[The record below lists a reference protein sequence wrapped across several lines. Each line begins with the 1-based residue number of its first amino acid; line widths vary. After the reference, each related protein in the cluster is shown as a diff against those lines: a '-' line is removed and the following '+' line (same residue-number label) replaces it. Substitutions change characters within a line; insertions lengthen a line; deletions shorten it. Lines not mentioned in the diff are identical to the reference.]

1 MLNASAVFKIR
12 AFSSD
17 DLPAVLEIQNLCE
30 SVPAWGGHD
39 YERLADDPRGM
50 LLVAETEGHTPPEL
64 LGFAAAYRVGGEA
77 ELWNIA
83 VMPRFRRQGVARTLL
98 VEVCRNMANAGAQR
112 LFLEVRKSNTPA
124 TEFYRS
130 LGFVLLNTR
139 KGYYQNPLEDA
150 LVLFRKLTP
159 SDIPR

>member
-1 MLNASAVFKIR
+1 MLNTSAVFKIR
-12 AFSSD
+12 AFSGD

-30 SVPAWGGHD
+30 HVPAWGRHD
-39 YERLADDPRGM
+39 YEGLADDPRGM

-64 LGFAAAYRVGGEA
+64 VGFVAAYRVDGEA

-83 VMPRFRRQGVARTLL
+83 VVPRFRRQGVARTLL
-98 VEVCRNMANAGAQR
+98 LEICRNMANAGAQR

-124 TEFYRS
+124 TDFYSS
-130 LGFVLLNTR
+130 LGFVLLSTR

-159 SDIPR
+159 SDIPH